1 MPRPMRMAAL
11 MLALSTLWL
20 APCSEAL
27 AATTLQNVEFAAL
40 PGNQVQIDLVLSG
53 PTKPPESFS
62 TEWPARIALDLHGVT
77 SGLDKKTVPVNVGAV
92 HSVVA
97 VEGGDRTRVVI
108 NLNESLPYEVT
119 TRGNRV
125 TVAVNAREAAASAPQ
140 PQADPAAQAPR
151 QAPAR
156 TLSQPRALGASPAAS
171 GTAGPAPRTAA
182 SSGSP
187 LRDIDFRR
195 GNTGEG
201 RVIIK
206 LPSAKTRVAVREQGK
221 HVLVDLFD
229 TALPQRLYRHLD
241 VADFATPVASVESKP
256 KGRDVEVDIQA
267 AEDFDYLAYQTD
279 DTFTLEFRKLTKAE
293 KEADKKKDVVYSG
306 DRLSLNFQDIEVRAV
321 LQLLADFTGLNLVA
335 SDTVGGNI
343 TLRLKNVPWDQ
354 ALDVILKTKAL
365 TMRQQGNVV
374 MIAPTTEVLE
384 KETLQLKSEQF
395 TEDLAPL
402 RNEIIQIN
410 YAKAS
415 QIAALLLG
423 QRKDIIETQAKG
435 IARAQADRI
444 GGGRSD
450 DSSRQTDVTR
460 TFSTM
465 EGNRMLSERGSVTA
479 DDRTNSLLVRDTA
492 SNLESIRR
500 LVAKLDV
507 ALRQVLIESRIVI
520 ASNDFARDLG
530 VRFGLSF
537 ATGNLKDN
545 QLLVGGGQPGGVGGS
560 GNYNAGAFGQSVENG
575 QPFNPIIQ
583 VPADSGNQGLLV
595 NLPAPTPSGAVNF
608 LIGKVGSYLLQLEL
622 SAMQKEG
629 RGEIVSSPRVITQD
643 NKQATI
649 MVGKE
654 IPYQE
659 QAGGLGG
666 GTTTAFK
673 EAALKLEVKPAITPD
688 DRIIMD
694 IKVNKDDPDFTREVN
709 GVPPINTREVK
720 TSVLVD
726 NGETVVLGGVYER
739 QKSFNKEQVPW
750 LGEIPILGN
759 LFKRTAKKDEN
770 SELLIFVTPKILKS
784 AMTTR

>member
-1 MPRPMRMAAL
+1 MPRPMSLASL
-11 MLALSTLWL
+11 MLALLPLWM
-20 APCSEAL
+20 ATCGEAL

-40 PGNQVQIDLVLSG
+40 PGGRVQIDLVLSG
-53 PTKPPESFS
+53 PAKSPESFS
-62 TEWPARIALDLHGVT
+62 TESPARIALDFPGVT
-77 SGLDKKTVPVNVGAV
+77 SGLDKKTVPVGVGAV

-108 NLNESLPYEVT
+108 NLNESQPYEVT

-125 TVAVNAREAAASAPQ
+125 TVAVNTQGTAAPQVQ
-140 PQADPAAQAPR
+140 PQAGTATQPQLQTRP
-151 QAPAR
+151 QPP
-156 TLSQPRALGASPAAS
+156 SQPQARGQGPVV
-171 GTAGPAPRTAA
+171 GPAPRTAA

-206 LPSAKTRVAVREQGK
+206 LPSATTRVAVREQGK

-229 TALPQRLYRHLD
+229 TALPQRLFRHLD
-241 VADFATPVASVESKP
+241 VADFATPVTSVESKP

-267 AEDFDYLAYQTD
+267 AEEFDYLAYQTD

-293 KEADKKKDVVYSG
+293 KDEQKKKDVVYSG

-354 ALDVILKTKAL
+354 ALDIILKTKGL
-365 TMRQQGNVV
+365 TMRQVGNVV
-374 MIAPTTEVLE
+374 MIAPTPEVAAQDKLE
-384 KETLQLKSEQF
+384 LESQQQIE
-395 TEDLAPL
+395 ELAPL
-402 RNEIIQIN
+402 RSEFVQVN
-410 YAKAS
+410 YAKAADL
-415 QIAALLLG
+415 AALL
-423 QRKDIIETQAKG
+423 K
-435 IARAQADRI
+435 
-444 GGGRSD
+444 SD
-450 DSSRQTDVTR
+450 
-460 TFSTM
+460 
-465 EGNRMLSERGSVTA
+465 ENKMLSERGNVSF
-479 DDRTNSLLVRDTA
+479 DKRTNSLLFKDTA
-492 SNLESIRR
+492 ANLEDVRR
-500 LVAKLDV
+500 VVGRLDV
-507 ALRQVLIESRIVI
+507 PVRQVMIESRIVI
-520 ASNDFARDLG
+520 ATNDFARDLG
-530 VRFGLSF
+530 VRFGLNF
-537 ATGNLKDN
+537 ATGSLSGNQLMMNGTQPGSVNLK
-545 QLLVGGGQPGGVGGS
+545 P
-560 GNYNAGAFGQSVENG
+560 AGKDVMYDAGRFGQTTPDKDGNTFSY
-575 QPFNPIIQ
+575 NPIIEA
-583 VPADSGNQGLLV
+583 PAGSGMPGLLV

-629 RGEIVSSPRVITQD
+629 RGEIVSSPRVITAD

-649 MVGKE
+649 KVGQE

-659 QAGGLGG
+659 NAGGING

-673 EAALKLEVKPAITPD
+673 EAALKLEVTPAITPD

-694 IKVNKDDPDFTREVN
+694 IRVNKDNADFTREVN

-739 QKSFNKEQVPW
+739 TKFFAKEQVPW

-759 LFKRTAKKDEN
+759 LFKLSKKKDEN

-784 AMTTR
+784 EMATR